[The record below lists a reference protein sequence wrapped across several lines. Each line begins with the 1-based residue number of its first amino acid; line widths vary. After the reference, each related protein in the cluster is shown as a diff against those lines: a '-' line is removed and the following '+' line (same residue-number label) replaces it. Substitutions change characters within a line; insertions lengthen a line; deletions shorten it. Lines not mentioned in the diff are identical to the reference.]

1 MLYHLSLYLK
11 SYWSAINILHYVSF
25 RAMAGLL
32 TALGLS
38 FVFGNWFINKFSQ
51 LVRTPTRA
59 YVPDTHKLKGNV
71 PTMGGLFIIAN
82 VLISALLWC
91 NLLDLHV
98 WVFLFTVL
106 SFGAIGLIDDWNKL
120 HKKQGISAR
129 AKFVLQLGSALL
141 VVLSWLYLIG
151 PSTELVLP
159 FFKNIHPNLGY
170 CFIPWAIL
178 VLVGCSNAVN
188 LTDGLDGLAIG
199 SLLPNFAV
207 FGMIAYVS
215 GHVLLA
221 EYLQIPFMASS
232 ELAVLSAILVG
243 SSLGF
248 LWYNTYPAQF
258 FMGDV
263 GSLSLG
269 AALALLGLM
278 TKQELLLIIAGG
290 LFVLETISVVLQVL
304 SYKTT
309 GKKIFKMAP
318 IHHHFEL
325 LGWPESKITIRFT
338 IISIVLSLLALMTL
352 KMR

>member
-1 MLYHLSLYLK
+1 
-11 SYWSAINILHYVSF
+11 
-25 RAMAGLL
+25 MAGLL

-38 FVFGNWFINKFSQ
+38 FVFGNWFISKFSQ
-51 LVRTPTRA
+51 LVRTPTRE

-82 VLISALLWC
+82 ILISALLWC

-98 WVFLFTVL
+98 WVFLGAIL
-106 SFGAIGLIDDWNKL
+106 LFGAIGFIDDWNKL

-129 AKFVLQLGSALL
+129 AKFFLQLGSALL
-141 VVLSWLYLIG
+141 VVVVWCWACK
-151 PSTELVLP
+151 PSMELVLP

-170 CFIPWAIL
+170 LFIPWAIL

-207 FGMIAYVS
+207 FGVMAYVS

-221 EYLQIPFMASS
+221 EYLQIPFMATS

-290 LFVLETISVVLQVL
+290 LFVLETVSVILQVL
-304 SYKTT
+304 SYKYM
-309 GKKIFKMAP
+309 GKKVFRMAP